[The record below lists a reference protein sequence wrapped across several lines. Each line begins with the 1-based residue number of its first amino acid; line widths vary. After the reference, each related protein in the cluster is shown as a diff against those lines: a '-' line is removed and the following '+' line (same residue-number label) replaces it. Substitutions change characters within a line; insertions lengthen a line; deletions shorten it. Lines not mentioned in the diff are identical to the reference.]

1 MQSKEDIKTGKDLR
15 ELYDT
20 FVNSTF
26 DELKLNSAGEYVRVF
41 NISEWIHIV
50 FVRFDDETS
59 TIEIEVE
66 VSLPANRCGESLGDT
81 SNQIQLL
88 QDMMTNMTYI
98 KNLVKKGFKLS
109 VIKEDCL
116 WVASY
121 AVTDKPMDDFF
132 ETLVPPD

>member
-41 NISEWIHIV
+41 NISEWIHIA
-50 FVRFDDETS
+50 FMRFEDEPS
-59 TIEIEVE
+59 MIEIEVE
-66 VSLPANRCGESLGDT
+66 VSLPAGKCGETLGDT

-98 KNLVKKGFKLS
+98 KNLVEKGFKLS

-116 WVASY
+116 WVATHLVSER
-121 AVTDKPMDDFF
+121 PMAEFF
-132 ETLVPPD
+132 DALVPPG